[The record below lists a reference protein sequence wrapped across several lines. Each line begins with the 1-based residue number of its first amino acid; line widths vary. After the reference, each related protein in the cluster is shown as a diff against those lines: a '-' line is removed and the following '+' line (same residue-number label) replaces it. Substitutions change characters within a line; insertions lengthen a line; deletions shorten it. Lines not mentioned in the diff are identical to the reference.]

1 MDRDEISAITHGDRA
16 FHNPLDPA
24 RIDEAI
30 DRLELRPGDRVLD
43 VGCGPGELLVRIA
56 ERTGAGGVGIDS
68 SPIVIEEARRRAAAR
83 APGAAL
89 EFRAG
94 DAAAAGAPGAGLG
107 SPVCEA
113 GDLTAGGAAPAAGGF
128 AAACCLGSSH
138 ALGGLESAL
147 GRLAGCVAPGGAVLL
162 ADGFWQREPDPA
174 FLAALGGASRD
185 ELPSYEGLLR
195 AGRDAG
201 LEPVWVA
208 TSTQRDWEDYEWALI
223 ANGDAYVRAHPEA
236 TEVRDWID
244 RARERLLA
252 PGGRDTIGF
261 ALVVLRRTVDSSG

>member
-1 MDRDEISAITHGDRA
+1 MDRDRISAITHGDRP

-30 DRLELRPGDRVLD
+30 DRLGVRAGDRVLD

-56 ERTGAGGVGIDS
+56 ERTGAGGLGIDR
-68 SPIVIEEARRRAAAR
+68 SPIVIDQARQRARER
-83 APGAAL
+83 APGAEL
-89 EFRAG
+89 EFVAG
-94 DAAAAGAPGAGLG
+94 DA
-107 SPVCEA
+107 
-113 GDLTAGGAAPAAGGF
+113 DAAGGTF

-138 ALGGLESAL
+138 ALGGLAPAL
-147 GRLAGCVAPGGAVLL
+147 ERLAACAPTVLL

-174 FLAALGGASRD
+174 FLEALGGATRD
-185 ELPSYEGLLR
+185 ELPDYEGLLG
-195 AGRDAG
+195 AGRAAG

-223 ANGDAYVRAHPEA
+223 ANGDAYARAHDDGGP
-236 TEVRDWID
+236 VREWVA

-261 ALVVLRRTVDSSG
+261 ALIVLRRIDY